1 MNVCS
6 VNKMSF
12 EARIQFDNKVAN
24 TKRNLPQKTR
34 QTCREIYGIARRVF
48 IIPMFFHTILSKII
62 KVRRSIKVP
71 S

>member
-6 VNKMSF
+6 VNKTSF

-34 QTCREIYGIARRVF
+34 QTCCGIYVVAKRVF
-48 IIPMFFHTILSKII
+48 VIPMFFPTILSRII